1 MHQYTYKLK
10 KAIDEN
16 CFKPNYDYK
25 RQGDFITIES
35 DKKRSEITKQLLDSK
50 VIIEP
55 KTITLD
61 VEADCI
67 GCLNKVEFMLK
78 KHPLIEDASFDFER
92 KKLTVSGYMSEE
104 EIKHEVVKV
113 DKNISFHSK
122 KKRMRIRATIDCPSC
137 AKKVERALNR
147 HEGIKNAVFDF
158 ERKTISLTTDLD
170 EKEVKDICKK
180 ADEDI
185 IFLEKEKNYE
195 LKVKIDCADCARKV
209 EEALKRTKGIENAN
223 FNYQKGRLTVSGILP
238 LEDIKRI
245 CKQAEEDI
253 EFIDDEKK
261 ERKGIDQIL
270 VRILLAAMLFFVSK
284 LLVVPYLAILAYVI
298 AGYDV
303 LLKALRNIIKG
314 RVFDE
319 NFLMSIATIGALFIS
334 SYEEAAGVMIF
345 YQIGEYFQQ
354 KAVARSR
361 KRIGDL
367 MDMTEEYVTV
377 LDDGMEK
384 VVKPEEVKINEVIK
398 IKSGEKVALDCTILE
413 GTSFLDKRALTGE
426 SIPVKASQG
435 DYVMSG
441 SINGQGILTARVQ
454 KTYQDSTASRIK
466 DLMDSNST
474 KKAKSERFITR
485 FSRYYTPAVCLI
497 ALMVAVLIPFLTGA
511 DVKTGIYRALNL
523 LVISCPCALVL
534 SIPLSYFAAIG
545 SFAKNQIL
553 VKNAEGIEKL
563 SKVET
568 VAFDKTG
575 TLTKGNFRVI
585 NIKAHNKNDEELLLI
600 AASLEKESSH
610 PVAHSILD
618 AYKGKSFLRAEDV
631 REIPG
636 IGLEG
641 TIDGIRYRIGKTG
654 CTERL
659 GKDDFGTVCHVEK
672 DGICMGY
679 IVIRDE
685 IKEES
690 ENAIRRLK
698 KLGVE
703 KTVMLS
709 GDNAASACRIGRKL
723 HIDEIHSSLMPEQK
737 LEELDKLIKEN
748 SPVCYVGDGMNDA
761 PALMR
766 ADIGVAM
773 GGVGSDAAIEAADAV
788 IMNDDLNKLADA
800 VEIAKRTQKIVMENI
815 ILSLGIKIAVMLF
828 SIIGLADMWLAVFAD
843 TGVCFIAVL
852 NAMRAMRLKKQI

>member
-1 MHQYTYKLK
+1 MKQYTYRLK
-10 KAIDEN
+10 TDIDEN
-16 CFKPNYDYK
+16 SFKPDFEYK
-25 RQGDFITIES
+25 REGDFLIVES
-35 DKKRSEITKQLLDSK
+35 NKKRSKITKELLDSK
-50 VIIEP
+50 IITSP
-55 KTITLD
+55 KTIILD
-61 VEADCI
+61 AKADCI
-67 GCLNKVEFMLK
+67 GCANKVECALK
-78 KHPLIEDASFDFER
+78 NHPLVEEASFDFER
-92 KKLTVSGYMSEE
+92 NRLTVSGYMNED
-104 EIKHEVVKV
+104 EIKQETLKI
-113 DKNISFHSK
+113 DDDISFSSK
-122 KKRMRIRATIDCPSC
+122 EKRMTIYAETDCPSC
-137 AKKVERALNR
+137 AAKVERALNG
-147 HEGIKNAVFDF
+147 HEGINNAIFDF
-158 ERKTISLTTDLD
+158 ERKTISLSTDLD
-170 EKEVKDICKK
+170 ENAVKEICKS

-185 IFLEKEKNYE
+185 SFLEKGKKYE
-195 LKVKIDCADCARKV
+195 LKVKIGCAACAQKV
-209 EEALKRTKGIENAN
+209 EKALRRTEGIESAD
-223 FNYQKGRLTVSGILP
+223 FNYQRGRLTVSGTLSI
-238 LEDIKRI
+238 EDIKRI
-245 CKQAEEDI
+245 CKQTEEDI
-253 EFIDDEKK
+253 EFIDDGKI
-261 ERKGIDQIL
+261 ERNGIDYNL
-270 VRILLAAMLFFVSK
+270 ARILLSLAIFLVSK
-284 LLVVPYLAILAYVI
+284 MLKIPYLAILAYAVS
-298 AGYDV
+298 GYDV
-303 LLKALRNIIKG
+303 LLKAIRNILKG
-314 RVFDE
+314 KVFDE
-319 NFLMSIATIGALFIS
+319 NFLMSIATVGALFIS

-354 KAVARSR
+354 KAVTRSR

-377 LDDGMEK
+377 LDDGNEK
-384 VVKPEEVKINEVIK
+384 IVKPEEVKIDEVIK

-413 GTSFLDKRALTGE
+413 GTSFLDQRALTGE
-426 SIPVKASQG
+426 SIPVKASPG
-435 DYVMSG
+435 DYIMSG

-454 KTYQDSTASRIK
+454 KTYQDSTASKIR
-466 DLMDSNST
+466 DLMDSSST

-497 ALMVAVLIPFLTGA
+497 ALAVAVLIPLATGA
-511 DVKTGIYRALNL
+511 DAKTGIYRALSL

-553 VKNAEGIEKL
+553 VKNAEGIERL
-563 SKVET
+563 SKVKT

-575 TLTKGNFRVI
+575 TLTKGNFKVI
-585 NIKAHNKNDEELLLI
+585 NINAHNKNSEELLSI

-618 AYKGKSFLRAEDV
+618 AYKGKTFLKAENV

-641 TIDGIRYRIGKTG
+641 TIDGIKYRIGKTG
-654 CTERL
+654 CPERL
-659 GKDDFGTVCHVEK
+659 KKDDFGTVCHVEK

-690 ENAIRRLK
+690 ESAIKRLK

-709 GDNAASACRIGRKL
+709 GDNAASACQIGRKL
-723 HIDEIHSSLMPEQK
+723 HIDEVHSSLMPKQK
-737 LEELDKLIKEN
+737 LEKLDKLIKEK

-773 GGVGSDAAIEAADAV
+773 GGVGSDAAIEAADVV

-800 VEIAKRTQKIVMENI
+800 IAIAKRTQMIVMENI
-815 ILSLGIKIAVMLF
+815 ILSLGIKIVVMLF
-828 SIIGLADMWLAVFAD
+828 SIIGLASMWLAVFAD

-852 NAMRAMRLKKQI
+852 NAMRAMRLKKQV